1 MARRAVGAMFRNLSI
16 FTILCLKVGKSVLV
30 ISLYFILFYFFV
42 YLLIRLFLVL
52 PHCVIILVVTKV
64 IDVIFVDVAMFIT
77 TLLLMLQ

>member
-1 MARRAVGAMFRNLSI
+1 MPESWQECFSNQFL
-16 FTILCLKVGKSVLV
+16 F
-30 ISLYFILFYFFV
+30 YFISFFV